1 MVAGVVGCCSAVVAV
16 EIVEPAM
23 VAAVVELL
31 LYLGVLMMESNVER
45 SRSNRKSVGL
55 TAYSWRRNQRE

>member
-1 MVAGVVGCCSAVVAV
+1 VVAGVVGCCSAVVAV
-16 EIVEPAM
+16 EFVEPAM

-55 TAYSWRRNQRE
+55 TAYS